1 MWERKV
7 IKGKLEIPD
16 PKENRQEVIFN
27 LLLSLYIN
35 RMQPSLT
42 VTLLPLSRGY
52 KDQKETKDLQ

>member
-27 LLLSLYIN
+27 LLLSLHT
-35 RMQPSLT
+35 LT
-42 VTLLPLSRGY
+42 ECNLH
-52 KDQKETKDLQ
+52 